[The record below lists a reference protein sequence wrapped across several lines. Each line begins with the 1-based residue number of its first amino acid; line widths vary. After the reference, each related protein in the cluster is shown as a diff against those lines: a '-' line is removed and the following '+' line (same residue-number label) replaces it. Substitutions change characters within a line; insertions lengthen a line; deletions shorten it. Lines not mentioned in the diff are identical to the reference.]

1 MAERGERSVWGL
13 VDAVSILFMQAYMA
27 ARVRALGHP
36 SPMVRVLAQRDHAH
50 SDAVLLERELAIF
63 RSHRQ
68 SRPAKR
74 RPYYSPQERAE
85 ILQLMRLRGWSAKE
99 TAARFVVHPN
109 TIRNW
114 KKAQLKKHA
123 PDDAVGA
130 PPWNRLHAGVRWL
143 VHEIRSLCLERDFGT
158 RTIARYILRA
168 GIQISRASVRRILE
182 EERPPCPKACAST
195 TSAHRTAPEHFFKP
209 PRPNHVWHMDMT
221 VFRVLWMRF
230 EVAAI
235 IDGFSRK
242 IMGLK
247 VFHGSPTTTELVE
260 LIDTSAERSAAP
272 TYVVTDRGGQFRRV
286 FRHELRARG
295 IQHARGRCRTW
306 QFNAKV
312 ERLFWSLKRWW
323 RLLLIVPSTASI
335 QKHLD
340 AYATWHNL
348 HRPHEALGK
357 LTPSEAASGISVPEP
372 VRYTEG
378 GELEPAVQ
386 IRRQHVGDDP
396 RLLYPVIKVGP
407 KHRTAA

>member
-1 MAERGERSVWGL
+1 MSELGDRSVLGL
-13 VDAVSILFMQAYMA
+13 VDAVSILFMHAYVA
-27 ARVRALGHP
+27 ARARALGHP
-36 SPMVRVLAQRDHAH
+36 SSIVRILAQRDHAH

-114 KKAQLKKHA
+114 KKAQLKKHKTE
-123 PDDAVGA
+123 DAVGT

-143 VHEIRSLCLERDFGT
+143 VHEIRSLCPERDFGT
-158 RTIARYILRA
+158 LTIARHIIRA

-182 EERPPCPKACAST
+182 EERPLQPKAC
-195 TSAHRTAPEHFFKP
+195 TSIGSALRTAPEHFFKP

-242 IMGLK
+242 IMSLK
-247 VFHGSPTTTELVE
+247 VFHGSPTTVELVD
-260 LIDTSAERSAAP
+260 LIDISAKRSATP
-272 TYVVTDRGGQFRRV
+272 KYVVTDRGGQFQRA
-286 FRHELRARG
+286 FRHALRARG
-295 IQHARGRCRTW
+295 IQHARGRGRTW

-323 RLLLIVPSTASI
+323 RLSLIVPSTASI

-340 AYATWHNL
+340 AYAIWHNL
-348 HRPHEALGK
+348 YRPHEALGK

-378 GELEPAVQ
+378 GEFEPT
-386 IRRQHVGDDP
+386 IRIKRQHIGDDP
-396 RLLYPVIKVGP
+396 RLLYPAITVKP
-407 KHRTAA
+407 KHRSAA

>member
-1 MAERGERSVWGL
+1 MAERGERSIWSL
-13 VDAVSILFMQAYMA
+13 VDAVSIFFMHAYMA
-27 ARVRALGHP
+27 AWVRALGHP
-36 SPMVRVLAQRDHAH
+36 CPTVRVLAQRDHAH

-68 SRPAKR
+68 CRPAKR

-85 ILQLMRLRGWSAKE
+85 ILRLMRLRGWSAKE

-123 PDDAVGA
+123 ADDAVGS

-143 VHEIRSLCLERDFGT
+143 VHEIRSLCPERDFGT
-158 RTIARYILRA
+158 RTIARHLMRA

-182 EERPPCPKACAST
+182 EDRPPRPRTCCST
-195 TSAHRTAPEHFFKP
+195 TSGHRSAPEHFFMP

-247 VFHGSPTTTELVE
+247 VFRGSPSTAELVG
-260 LIDTSAERSAAP
+260 LIDTSTERVAVP
-272 TYVVTDRGGQFRRV
+272 TYFVADRGGQFQGAFHRA
-286 FRHELRARG
+286 LRDRG

-323 RLLLIVPSTASI
+323 RLSLIAPSTASI
-335 QKHLD
+335 QRRLD

-348 HRPHEALGK
+348 YRPHEALGK
-357 LTPSEAASGISVPEP
+357 LTPSEAASGISPSEP

-378 GELEPAVQ
+378 GELEPAIQ
-386 IRRQHVGDDP
+386 TKRQHVGDDP
-396 RLLYPVIKVGP
+396 RLLYPVISVRP
-407 KHRTAA
+407 KHCSAA